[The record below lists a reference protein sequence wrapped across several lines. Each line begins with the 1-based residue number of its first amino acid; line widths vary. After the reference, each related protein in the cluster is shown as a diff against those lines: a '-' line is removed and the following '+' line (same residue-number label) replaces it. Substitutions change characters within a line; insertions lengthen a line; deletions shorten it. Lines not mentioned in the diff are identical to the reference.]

1 MTPHPGPRLAVIQHE
16 DGCPLG
22 LFDGWLRAAG
32 ARITVVRPYAGD
44 PLPGVD
50 GRDGGG
56 FPAFDASDAFD
67 AFDGLIVLGGS
78 MSATDDDR
86 CPWLPATRELLRAAV
101 GRGVPTLSICL
112 GHQLLTVACG
122 GRVEPN
128 PAGKQMGVVPVG
140 YGAPANGEHLF
151 GTSARQ
157 GGVGAVHWNDD
168 IAVALPAGATLL
180 ATAPGGIPQVIRV
193 GENAWGVQFHPEAD
207 EQIVGAWARSEGPVT
222 PVEQAALDGITAAAA
237 DLAAAWRPVAARF
250 ADIAA
255 SRRTTAGR

>member
-1 MTPHPGPRLAVIQHE
+1 MVIQHE

-44 PLPGVD
+44 PLPA
-50 GRDGGG
+50 GGSG
-56 FPAFDASDAFD
+56 SA
-67 AFDGLIVLGGS
+67 DGLIVLGGS

-101 GRGVPTLSICL
+101 GEGLPTLGICL

-140 YGAPANGEHLF
+140 YTASAGAEHLF
-151 GTSARQ
+151 GASARQ

-168 IAVALPAGATLL
+168 IAVTLPAAATLV
-180 ATAPGGIPQVIRV
+180 ATAPGGVPQVIRV
-193 GENAWGVQFHPEAD
+193 GEAAWGVQFHPEAD
-207 EQIVGAWARSEGPVT
+207 ERIVTDWARSEGLVT
-222 PVEQAALDGITAAAA
+222 TVEQAALAGIAAAAA
-237 DLAAAWRPVAARF
+237 DLAAAWRPVAIRF

-255 SRRTTAGR
+255 DRRTATGR